1 MNRLKLSNIEHWKMH
16 KSCIVKYRVLT
27 IDLDDFM
34 FNISNNIALDSI
46 IIINLRPKVRV
57 DSLLQEPRPDYCSVG
72 IEYEIVKKV
81 SKLKKNKNARLTF
94 QILIK
99 R

>member
-72 IEYEIVKKV
+72 IEYEIVKKF
-81 SKLKKNKNARLTF
+81 LNKKK
-94 QILIK
+94 
-99 R
+99 